1 MIFNFQN
8 MDFLD
13 DEWKYII
20 LQYLK
25 EWTEIPLD
33 PNYGYDI
40 EELKFFDGFLGTLLK
55 QTEFLMKECPSSVNE
70 EFVNSWKYQGKLY
83 RVIHSNYVFDDNSIE
98 PRSVMPKVDYHR
110 MITHWT
116 DDYTFDGL
124 MYKLSKDEEYI
135 ILEVDTKEHFAF
147 DVNKFRRMNNQ
158 NERFTY
164 KEREFIFPMYKEN
177 IKEYRTTIRDF
188 VKMKELEK
196 LETKSDVQ

>member
-1 MIFNFQN
+1 M
-8 MDFLD
+8 L
-13 DEWKYII
+13 
-20 LQYLK
+20 
-25 EWTEIPLD
+25 IPLLRFHTLAQ
-33 PNYGYDI
+33 GYYYLYLSVQGQHLVI
-40 EELKFFDGFLGTLLK
+40 YHELSFLIIGL
-55 QTEFLMKECPSSVNE
+55 
-70 EFVNSWKYQGKLY
+70 
-83 RVIHSNYVFDDNSIE
+83 
-98 PRSVMPKVDYHR
+98 
-110 MITHWT
+110 ITHWT